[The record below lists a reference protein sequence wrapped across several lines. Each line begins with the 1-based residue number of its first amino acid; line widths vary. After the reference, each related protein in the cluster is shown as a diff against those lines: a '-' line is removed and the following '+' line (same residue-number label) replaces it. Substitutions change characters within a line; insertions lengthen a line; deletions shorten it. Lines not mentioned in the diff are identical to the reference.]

1 MPQYSLRT
9 ATSRG
14 PAPTPLGPDDSD
26 LDIPVQL
33 IALRPGNGQVH
44 PSIFSD
50 PGGCTRPQSLRP
62 HHLSP
67 DRVV

>member
-1 MPQYSLRT
+1 MPQYSLLT

-14 PAPTPLGPDDSD
+14 PARSTLGPDVSD

-50 PGGCTRPQSLRP
+50 AAGCTRPQSLRP

-67 DRVV
+67 DGVV